1 MIIRLTAVLSLSL
14 CAATAVPATAAA
26 ATTAALATTATATT
40 RTGAAPATAA
50 TASVAA
56 AATPAT
62 ATTALAAVP
71 PAYLLKPA
79 RVFDGVDPK
88 PHDGWTVLVRG
99 DKIEAVGPTVP
110 TPPDAT
116 VVDLAGKTLLPG
128 LIEGHSHLF
137 LHPYNETSWDDQVLH
152 EPLALRTARATMA
165 AKATLLAGFTTVRD
179 LGTEGAGYADVGLK
193 QAIEQGI
200 IPGPRML
207 VATRALVATG
217 AYGPK
222 GFEPTVAI
230 PQGAEEADG
239 PNLVTAVR
247 HQIGA
252 GADVVKLYADY
263 HWRPGEPSRP
273 TFSEAEMR
281 AAVEAAHSAGRI
293 VAAHANTAEGM
304 RRAVLAGVD
313 TIEHGGEGTPDVFKL
328 MHDRG
333 VAYCPTLA
341 ASDAVARYR
350 GWNGAE
356 PAPPVV
362 AQARKAFG
370 LARAAG
376 VTMCV
381 GGDVGVFAHG
391 ENARE
396 IELMVAAGMS
406 AAQVLVAATSGN
418 ARSFHMGDQI
428 GTLEPGL
435 LADVIAVEG
444 DPTRDIHAVRTVQ
457 FVMKGG
463 KVYAE

>member
-1 MIIRLTAVLSLSL
+1 MIARLAFVLGLTL
-14 CAATAVPATAAA
+14 LTAAA
-26 ATTAALATTATATT
+26 T
-40 RTGAAPATAA
+40 
-50 TASVAA
+50 SVAA
-56 AATPAT
+56 SGNT
-62 ATTALAAVP
+62 AE

-88 PHDGWTVLVRG
+88 PHEGWSVLVRG
-99 DKIEAVGPTVP
+99 ERIEAAGPAIAA
-110 TPPDAT
+110 PPDAP
-116 VVDLAGKTLLPG
+116 VVELAGDTLMPG
-128 LIEGHSHLF
+128 LIEGQSHLF
-137 LHPYNETSWDDQVLH
+137 LHPYNETPWDDQVLH
-152 EPLALRTARATMA
+152 EPLAVRTARATVA
-165 AKATLLAGFTTVRD
+165 AKATLMAGFTTVRD

-222 GFEPTVAI
+222 GFEADVVI

-239 PNLVTAVR
+239 ANLVAAVR

-252 GADVVKLYADY
+252 GADVIKLYADY

-304 RRAVLAGVD
+304 RRAILAGVD
-313 TIEHGGEGTPDVFKL
+313 SIEHGGEGTPEVFKL
-328 MHDRG
+328 MREHG
-333 VAYCPTLA
+333 VTYCPTLA
-341 ASDAVARYR
+341 ASDAVSRYR
-350 GWNGAE
+350 GWNGAD
-356 PAPPVV
+356 PPPHPV

-370 LARAAG
+370 IARAAG
-376 VTMCV
+376 VSMCV

-396 IELMVAAGMS
+396 IELMVAAGMP
-406 AAQVLVAATSGN
+406 AAQVLIAATSGN
-418 ARSFHMGDQI
+418 ARSFHMGEQI
-428 GTLEPGL
+428 GAIRSGL
-435 LADVIAVEG
+435 LADLVAVEG
-444 DPTRDIHAVRTVQ
+444 DPIRDIQVVRAVR

-463 KVYAE
+463 KVYAK